1 MLGWLICAPKL
12 NQMKPNYLLQTKTLI
27 SCVAMAVASNSAYA
41 QVTTTDPDTAS
52 VGEVVVTALG
62 IKKDKKKLGFAVSEI
77 KGESL
82 VKARETNV
90 LDNMVGKVAG
100 LTIGQSAELLGNSQ
114 VVLRGSDIRRG
125 QSVLYVVDGIPIN
138 SDAYNLSPDDIE
150 KVTVLMGPAAAA
162 LYGYRG
168 QNGAIV
174 ITTKKGTK
182 GGVSV
187 DFNSSTMIENGFLT
201 IPKVQDEYGPGDHG
215 NYSFVDG
222 LGGGIN
228 DGDHDV
234 WGPKLNGQLLAQ
246 YDSEIDPVTGK
257 PIPKPF
263 VARGKNNLERFLQP
277 GILNTNNFS
286 IASSTD
292 KVDIRFSFS
301 NLNQRGI
308 VPNTGL
314 SSNTFNISNTVRFSD
329 RFRMN
334 ATVNYN
340 RQATDNIN
348 DVVYGPNSLI
358 YNIVIWQGA
367 DWDVMSDDIR
377 GIWQP
382 GKEGVQSVHSEYK
395 RYQNPWFVAYKW
407 LRGHYKNDLYGYT
420 SFDYDITKDL
430 NLMVR
435 SSATTYDVLR
445 TEKMPFSAHPYGREE
460 NRGDYREDRRAMFEM
475 NNEFLFNYTKKR
487 GELDIHASLGG
498 NRRDFNYTS
507 SWTTTDY
514 LNVPEVYNFA
524 NSANPVRSFN
534 FNSSMAVNSLYAL
547 ADIGYKYIFVNLGAR
562 MDQLSTM
569 PADNNSFV
577 YPSAS
582 LSFLPTELFTKL
594 KSKTLNFW
602 KLRASFAQVKGGL
615 TTPLISQAGSTLG
628 YGSNYSTPYDG
639 PAYVNAGI
647 YNTPL
652 SYNGKPSANYTNVL
666 PNASLAPFERV
677 DFEFGTEV
685 RMFKNRLSVDA
696 TYYVYN
702 DGPGIFSRTVS
713 EATGYTNQVVN
724 GIETQRKGWE
734 VSFKGDV
741 IKARKEGAFTW
752 NSMLNLSRYREYLTA
767 VYGDVNEISAN
778 YFVSDNSGNRF
789 LKVGDRID
797 ALYTNGFARD
807 KEGKLINDAGGRPIV
822 LPKGQLQ
829 GYTLPDLVIGF
840 YNQFT
845 YKNFTIGL
853 QFDGRIGGLLV
864 NQIQRQTFRGGR
876 HIETV
881 QDNLTDANGNS
892 MANAREADTRGEKTW
907 LGEGVQVASGSI
919 KYDPITGEITN
930 YDELTFKSNETQT
943 YLQDYVSRYYGQFE
957 PNIMKKD
964 YMKLR
969 ELTITYNIPTSFM
982 GKTFKGASVSLVGR
996 NLIYFA
1002 KGLNDLDLDQFPG
1015 MTGYSALQSPTMRRY
1030 GVNINLTF

>member
-1 MLGWLICAPKL
+1 
-12 NQMKPNYLLQTKTLI
+12 MK
-27 SCVAMAVASNSAYA
+27 SNSLLKAKRLCATVAIALAANSLFA
-41 QVTTTDPDTAS
+41 QEAKMDTDTTR

-62 IKKDKKKLGFAVSEI
+62 IKKEKKKLGFAVSEI
-77 KGESL
+77 QGASL

-90 LDNMVGKVAG
+90 VDNMVGKVAG
-100 LTIGQSAELLGNSQ
+100 LTIGQSAELLGTSQ
-114 VVLRGSDIRRG
+114 IVLRGSDIRRG
-125 QSVLYVVDGIPIN
+125 QAVLFVVDGIPIN

-150 KVTVLMGPAAAA
+150 KVSVLMGPAAAA

-174 ITTKKGTK
+174 ITTKKGSK
-182 GGVSV
+182 GGVTV
-187 DFNSSTMIENGFLT
+187 DINTSTIMENGFLT
-201 IPKVQDEYGPGDHG
+201 IPKVQDKYGPGDHG

-222 LGGGIN
+222 LGGGDN
-228 DGDHDV
+228 DGDYDV
-234 WGPKLNGQLLAQ
+234 WGPALNGQLIAQ
-246 YDSEIDPVTGK
+246 YDSPVDPVTGK
-257 PIPKPF
+257 RIPTPF
-263 VARGKNNLERFLQP
+263 VARGANNLQRFLQP
-277 GILNTNNFS
+277 GLLNTNNFS

-292 KVDIRFSFS
+292 KMDVRFSFS

-314 SSNTFNISNTVRFSD
+314 SSNTFNISNTIRFSD

-382 GKEGVQSVHSEYK
+382 GKEGVQSIHSEYK

-420 SFDYDITKDL
+420 SFDWDITKDL

-435 SSATTYDVLR
+435 TSATTYDVLR

-460 NRGDYREDRRAMFEM
+460 NRGDYREDRRAMFEI
-475 NNEFLFNYTKKR
+475 NNEFLFNYNKKVA
-487 GELDIHASLGG
+487 GLDVHASVGG
-498 NRRDFNYTS
+498 NRRDFNYNS
-507 SWTTTDY
+507 SWATTDY

-524 NSANPVRSFN
+524 NSANPVRVFN
-534 FNSSMAVNSLYAL
+534 FNSKMAVNSLYAL
-547 ADIGYKYIFVNLGAR
+547 ADIGSKYLFVNLGAR

-569 PADNNSFV
+569 PAGNNSFV

-582 LSFLPTELFTKL
+582 LSFLPTELFTGL
-594 KSKTLNFW
+594 KSKNLSFW

-615 TTPLISQAGSTLG
+615 TSPTISQAGNTLG
-628 YGSNYSTPYDG
+628 YGSNYNSPYDG

-652 SYNGKPSANYTNVL
+652 LYNGKPSANFTNVL
-666 PNASLAPFERV
+666 PNASLAPFQRT
-677 DFEFGTEV
+677 DFEFGTEARV
-685 RMFKNRLSVDA
+685 LNNRLGIEA

-702 DGPGIFSRTVS
+702 DGPGIFSRTIS

-741 IKARKEGAFTW
+741 IKARKKGGLSW

-767 VYGDVNEISAN
+767 VYGDVDQIAAN
-778 YFVSDNSGNRF
+778 YFVSDNSSNRF

-797 ALYTNGFARD
+797 ALYTSGFARTP
-807 KEGKLINDAGGRPIV
+807 EGQIINDAGGRPIV
-822 LPKGQLQ
+822 LPKGQFQ
-829 GYTLPDLVIGF
+829 GYTLPDLVLGF

-845 YKNFTIGL
+845 VKNFTIGL
-853 QFDGRIGGLLV
+853 QFDGRIGGLIV

-881 QDNLTDANGNS
+881 QENLKDANGVS
-892 MANAREADTRGEKTW
+892 MASAREADTRGEKTW
-907 LGEGVQVASGSI
+907 LGDGVQVSSGSI
-919 KYDPITGEITN
+919 QYDPVTGEIVN
-930 YDELTFKSNETQT
+930 YGDLAFKTNETKT
-943 YLQDYVSRYYGQFE
+943 YLQDYISRYYGQYE
-957 PNIMKKD
+957 ANIMKKD

-969 ELTITYNIPTSFM
+969 ELTVTYNIPTDKM
-982 GKTFKGASVSLVGR
+982 GKTFKAASISLVGR
-996 NLIYFA
+996 NLLYFA
-1002 KGLNDLDLDQFPG
+1002 KGLDDLDMDQFPG

-1030 GVNINLTF
+1030 GININLTF

>member
-1 MLGWLICAPKL
+1 MKSYTIYKANRLIA
-12 NQMKPNYLLQTKTLI
+12 
-27 SCVAMAVASNSAYA
+27 AVALVLMANPLSAQQA
-41 QVTTTDPDTAS
+41 ESDTDTTN

-62 IKKDKKKLGFAVSEI
+62 IKKEKKKLGFAVSEI
-77 KGESL
+77 QGASL

-90 LDNMVGKVAG
+90 VDNMVGKVAG
-100 LTIGQSAELLGNSQ
+100 LTIGQSAELLGTSQ
-114 VVLRGSDIRRG
+114 IVLRGSDIRRG
-125 QSVLYVVDGIPIN
+125 QSVLFVVDGVPIN

-150 KVTVLMGPAAAA
+150 KVSVLMGPAAAA

-174 ITTKKGTK
+174 ITTKRGSKDGIT
-182 GGVSV
+182 VEV
-187 DFNSSTMIENGFLT
+187 NSSAIMENGFLT
-201 IPKVQDEYGPGDHG
+201 IPKVQDKYGPGDHG

-222 LGGGIN
+222 LGGGTN
-228 DGDHDV
+228 DGDYDV
-234 WGPKLNGQLLAQ
+234 WGPALNGQLIAQ
-246 YDSEIDPVTGK
+246 YDSPVDPLTGK
-257 PIPKPF
+257 RTPTPF
-263 VARGKNNLERFLQP
+263 VARGANNLQRFLQA
-277 GILNTNNFS
+277 GLLNTNNFS
-286 IASSTD
+286 IASSTKMMD
-292 KVDIRFSFS
+292 VRFSFS

-314 SSNTFNISNTVRFSD
+314 NSNTFNISNTIRFSD
-329 RFRMN
+329 KFRMN
-334 ATVNYN
+334 ATINYN
-340 RQATDNIN
+340 RQSTENIN

-358 YNIVIWQGA
+358 YSVIIWQGA
-367 DWDVMSDDIR
+367 DWDVMADDIR

-382 GKEGVQSVHSEYK
+382 GKEGVQSIHSEYK

-420 SFDYDITKDL
+420 SFDWDINKNA

-435 SSATTYDVLR
+435 TSVTTYDVLR

-460 NRGDYREDRRAMFEM
+460 NRGDYREDRRALFEI
-475 NNEFLFNYTKKR
+475 NNDFLFNYEKKVR
-487 GELDIHASLGG
+487 GIDVHASLGG
-498 NRRDFNYTS
+498 NRRDFNYNS
-507 SWTTTDY
+507 SWATTDY

-524 NSANPVRSFN
+524 NSANPVRVFN

-547 ADIGYKYIFVNLGAR
+547 ADFGSKYLFVNLGAR

-569 PADNNSFV
+569 PADNNTFV

-582 LSFLPTELFTKL
+582 VSFLPTELFGKL
-594 KSKTLNFW
+594 KSKTVSFW

-615 TTPLISQAGSTLG
+615 TSPTISQAGNTLG
-628 YGSNYSTPYDG
+628 YGSNYSSPYDG

-652 SYNGKPSANYTNVL
+652 LYNGKPSANFTNVL
-666 PNASLAPFERV
+666 PNASLAPFQRT
-677 DFEFGTEV
+677 DFEFGTEL
-685 RMFKNRLSVDA
+685 RLFNNRLGVEG

-702 DGPGIFSRTVS
+702 DGPGIFSRTIS

-724 GIETQRKGWE
+724 GIETQRRGWE
-734 VSFKGDV
+734 VSFKGDI
-741 IKARKEGAFTW
+741 IKSKKVGDLSW
-752 NSMLNLSRYREYLTA
+752 NSMLNLSRYREFLTA

-778 YFVSDNSGNRF
+778 YFVSDNSSNRF

-797 ALYTNGFARD
+797 ALYTGGFARNQ
-807 KEGKLINDAGGRPIV
+807 EGQLINDAGGRPIV
-822 LPKGQLQ
+822 LPKGQFQ

-840 YNQFT
+840 YNQVK
-845 YKNFTIGL
+845 YKNFTVGV
-853 QFDGRIGGLLV
+853 QFDGRIGGLIV

-881 QDNLTDANGNS
+881 QDNYTDANGNS

-919 KYDPITGEITN
+919 QYDPLTGEITN
-930 YDELTFKSNETQT
+930 YEELTFKNNETQT
-943 YLQDYVSRYYGQFE
+943 YLQDYISRYYGQYE
-957 PNIMKKD
+957 SNIMKKD

-969 ELTITYNIPTSFM
+969 EVTITYNIPSAMM
-982 GKTFKGASVSLVGR
+982 GKTFKAASISIVGR

-1002 KGLNDLDLDQFPG
+1002 NGLHDLDLDQFPG

-1030 GVNINLTF
+1030 GINLNLTF

>member
-1 MLGWLICAPKL
+1 
-12 NQMKPNYLLQTKTLI
+12 MKTNSLLQAKRLCASVAIALAANTLFAQEAKTD
-27 SCVAMAVASNSAYA
+27 SD
-41 QVTTTDPDTAS
+41 TTR

-62 IKKDKKKLGFAVSEI
+62 IKKEKKKLGFAVSEI
-77 KGESL
+77 QGASL

-90 LDNMVGKVAG
+90 VDNMVGKVAG
-100 LTIGQSAELLGNSQ
+100 LTIGQSAELLGTSQ
-114 VVLRGSDIRRG
+114 IVLRGSDIRRG
-125 QSVLYVVDGIPIN
+125 QAVLFVVDGIPIN

-150 KVTVLMGPAAAA
+150 KVSVLMGPAAAA

-174 ITTKKGTK
+174 ITTKKGSK
-182 GGVSV
+182 GGVTV
-187 DFNSSTMIENGFLT
+187 DINSSTIMENGFLT
-201 IPKVQDEYGPGDHG
+201 IPKVQDKYGPGDHG

-222 LGGGIN
+222 LGGGDN
-228 DGDHDV
+228 DGDYDV
-234 WGPKLNGQLLAQ
+234 WGPALNGQLIAQ
-246 YDSEIDPVTGK
+246 YDSPVDPVTGK
-257 PIPKPF
+257 RIPTPF
-263 VARGKNNLERFLQP
+263 IARGANNLQRFLQP
-277 GILNTNNFS
+277 GLLNTNNFS

-292 KVDIRFSFS
+292 KMDVRFSFS

-314 SSNTFNISNTVRFSD
+314 NSNTFNISNTIRFSD
-329 RFRMN
+329 KFRMN

-340 RQATDNIN
+340 RQSTDNIN

-367 DWDVMSDDIR
+367 DWDVMADDIR

-382 GKEGVQSVHSEYK
+382 GKEGVQSIHSEYK

-420 SFDYDITKDL
+420 SFDWDITKEL

-435 SSATTYDVLR
+435 TSATTYDVLR

-460 NRGDYREDRRAMFEM
+460 NRGDYREDRRAMFEI
-475 NNEFLFNYTKKR
+475 NNEFLFNYNKKVA
-487 GELDIHASLGG
+487 GLDVHASLGG
-498 NRRDFNYTS
+498 NRRDFNYNS
-507 SWTTTDY
+507 SWATTDY

-524 NSANPVRSFN
+524 NSANPVRVFN
-534 FNSSMAVNSLYAL
+534 FNSKMAVNSLYAL
-547 ADIGYKYIFVNLGAR
+547 ADIGSKYLFLNLGAR

-569 PADNNSFV
+569 PAGNNSFV

-582 LSFLPTELFTKL
+582 LSFLPTELFTGL
-594 KSKTLNFW
+594 KSKNLSFW

-615 TTPLISQAGSTLG
+615 TSPTISQAGNTLG
-628 YGSNYSTPYDG
+628 YGSNYNSPYDG

-652 SYNGKPSANYTNVL
+652 LYNGKPSANFTNVL
-666 PNASLAPFERV
+666 PNASLAPFQRT
-677 DFEFGTEV
+677 DFEFGTEARV
-685 RMFKNRLSVDA
+685 LNNRLGIEA
-696 TYYVYN
+696 TYYIYN
-702 DGPGIFSRTVS
+702 DGPGIFSRTIS

-741 IKARKEGAFTW
+741 IKARKSGGLSW

-767 VYGDVNEISAN
+767 VYGDVDQIAAN
-778 YFVSDNSGNRF
+778 YFVSDNSSNRF

-797 ALYTNGFARD
+797 ALYTNGFARTPD
-807 KEGKLINDAGGRPIV
+807 GQIINDAGGRPIV
-822 LPKGQLQ
+822 LPKGQFQ
-829 GYTLPDLVIGF
+829 GYTLPDLVLGF

-845 YKNFTIGL
+845 VKNFTIGL
-853 QFDGRIGGLLV
+853 QFDGRIGGLIV

-881 QDNLTDANGNS
+881 QDNLKDANGVS
-892 MANAREADTRGEKTW
+892 MASAREADTRGEKTW
-907 LGEGVQVASGSI
+907 LGEGVQVSSGSI
-919 KYDPITGEITN
+919 QYDPITGEIVN
-930 YDELTFKSNETQT
+930 YGDLAFKSNETKT
-943 YLQDYVSRYYGQFE
+943 YLQDYISRYYGQYE
-957 PNIMKKD
+957 ANIMKKD

-969 ELTITYNIPTSFM
+969 ELTVTYNIPTAKM
-982 GKTFKGASVSLVGR
+982 GKTFKAASISLVGR
-996 NLIYFA
+996 NLLYFA
-1002 KGLNDLDLDQFPG
+1002 KGLDDLDMDQFPG

-1030 GVNINLTF
+1030 GININLTF

>member
-1 MLGWLICAPKL
+1 M
-12 NQMKPNYLLQTKTLI
+12 NQTSVKMKTNSLLQAKRLCAT
-27 SCVAMAVASNSAYA
+27 VAIALAANSLFA
-41 QVTTTDPDTAS
+41 QEAKMDSDTTR

-62 IKKDKKKLGFAVSEI
+62 IKKEKKKLGFAVSEI
-77 KGESL
+77 QGASL

-90 LDNMVGKVAG
+90 VDNMVGKVAG
-100 LTIGQSAELLGNSQ
+100 LTIGQSAELLGTSQ
-114 VVLRGSDIRRG
+114 IVLRGSDIRRG
-125 QSVLYVVDGIPIN
+125 QSVLFVVDGIPIN

-150 KVTVLMGPAAAA
+150 KVSVLMGPAAAA

-174 ITTKKGTK
+174 ITTKKGSK
-182 GGVSV
+182 GGVTV
-187 DFNSSTMIENGFLT
+187 DINTSTIMENGFLT
-201 IPKVQDEYGPGDHG
+201 IPKVQDKYGPGDHG

-222 LGGGIN
+222 LGGGDN
-228 DGDHDV
+228 DGDYDV
-234 WGPKLNGQLLAQ
+234 WGPALNGQLISQ
-246 YDSEIDPVTGK
+246 YDSPIDPVTGK
-257 PIPKPF
+257 RIPTPF
-263 VARGKNNLERFLQP
+263 VARGANNLQRFLQP
-277 GILNTNNFS
+277 GLLNTNNFS

-292 KVDIRFSFS
+292 KMDVRFSFS

-314 SSNTFNISNTVRFSD
+314 NSNTFNISNTIRFSD
-329 RFRMN
+329 KFRMN

-340 RQATDNIN
+340 RQSTDNIN

-382 GKEGVQSVHSEYK
+382 GKEGVQSIHSEYK

-420 SFDYDITKDL
+420 SFDWDITKDL

-435 SSATTYDVLR
+435 TSATTYDVLR

-460 NRGDYREDRRAMFEM
+460 NRGDYREDRRAMFEI
-475 NNEFLFNYTKKR
+475 NNEFLFNYNKKLA
-487 GELDIHASLGG
+487 GLDVHASVGG
-498 NRRDFNYTS
+498 NRRDFNYNS
-507 SWTTTDY
+507 SWATTDY

-524 NSANPVRSFN
+524 NSANPVRVFN
-534 FNSSMAVNSLYAL
+534 FNSKMAVNSLYAL
-547 ADIGYKYIFVNLGAR
+547 ADIGSKYLFVNLGAR

-569 PADNNSFV
+569 PAGNNSFV

-582 LSFLPTELFTKL
+582 LSFLPTELFTGL
-594 KSKTLNFW
+594 KSKNLSFW

-615 TTPLISQAGSTLG
+615 TSPTISQAGNTLG
-628 YGSNYSTPYDG
+628 YGSNYNSPYDG

-652 SYNGKPSANYTNVL
+652 LYNGKPSANFTNVL
-666 PNASLAPFERV
+666 PNASLAPFQRT
-677 DFEFGTEV
+677 DFEFGTEARV
-685 RMFKNRLSVDA
+685 LNNRLGVEA
-696 TYYVYN
+696 TYYIYN
-702 DGPGIFSRTVS
+702 DGPGIFSRTIS

-741 IKARKEGAFTW
+741 IKARKSGGLSW

-767 VYGDVNEISAN
+767 VYGNVDQIAAN
-778 YFVSDNSGNRF
+778 YFVSDNSSNRF

-797 ALYTNGFARD
+797 ALYTNGFARTPD
-807 KEGKLINDAGGRPIV
+807 GQIINDAGGRPIV
-822 LPKGQLQ
+822 LPKGQFQ
-829 GYTLPDLVIGF
+829 GYTLPDLVLGF

-845 YKNFTIGL
+845 VKNFTIGL
-853 QFDGRIGGLLV
+853 QFDGRIGGLIV

-881 QDNLTDANGNS
+881 QENLKDANGVS
-892 MANAREADTRGEKTW
+892 MASAREADTRGEKTW
-907 LGEGVQVASGSI
+907 LGEGVQVSSGSI
-919 KYDPITGEITN
+919 QYDPITGEIVN
-930 YDELTFKSNETQT
+930 YGDLAFKSNETKT
-943 YLQDYVSRYYGQFE
+943 YLQDYISRYYGQYE
-957 PNIMKKD
+957 ANIMKKD

-969 ELTITYNIPTSFM
+969 ELTVTYNIPTAKM
-982 GKTFKGASVSLVGR
+982 GKTFKAASVSLVGR
-996 NLIYFA
+996 NLLYFA
-1002 KGLNDLDLDQFPG
+1002 KGLDDLDMDQFPG

-1030 GVNINLTF
+1030 GININLTF

>member
-1 MLGWLICAPKL
+1 MKSNSLLKAKRLCA
-12 NQMKPNYLLQTKTLI
+12 TVAI
-27 SCVAMAVASNSAYA
+27 AMAANSLFA
-41 QVTTTDPDTAS
+41 QEAKMDTDTTR

-62 IKKDKKKLGFAVSEI
+62 IKKEKKKLGFAVSEI
-77 KGESL
+77 QGASL

-90 LDNMVGKVAG
+90 VDNMVGKVAG
-100 LTIGQSAELLGNSQ
+100 LTIGQSAELLGTSQ
-114 VVLRGSDIRRG
+114 IVLRGSDIRRG
-125 QSVLYVVDGIPIN
+125 QAVLFVVDGIPIN

-150 KVTVLMGPAAAA
+150 KVSVLMGPAAAA

-174 ITTKKGTK
+174 ITTKKGSK
-182 GGVSV
+182 GGVTV
-187 DFNSSTMIENGFLT
+187 DINTSTIMENGFLT
-201 IPKVQDEYGPGDHG
+201 IPKVQDKYGPGDHG

-222 LGGGIN
+222 LGGGDN
-228 DGDHDV
+228 DGDYDV
-234 WGPKLNGQLLAQ
+234 WGPALNGQLIAQ
-246 YDSEIDPVTGK
+246 YDSPVDPVTGK
-257 PIPKPF
+257 RIPTPF
-263 VARGKNNLERFLQP
+263 VARGANNLQRFLQP
-277 GILNTNNFS
+277 GLLNTNNFS

-292 KVDIRFSFS
+292 KMDVRFSFS

-314 SSNTFNISNTVRFSD
+314 SSNTFNISNTIRFSD

-382 GKEGVQSVHSEYK
+382 GKEGVQSIHSEYK

-420 SFDYDITKDL
+420 SFDWDITKDL

-435 SSATTYDVLR
+435 TSATTYDVLR

-460 NRGDYREDRRAMFEM
+460 NRGDYREDRRAMFEI
-475 NNEFLFNYTKKR
+475 NNEFLFNYNKKVA
-487 GELDIHASLGG
+487 GLDVHASVGG
-498 NRRDFNYTS
+498 NRRDFNYNS
-507 SWTTTDY
+507 SWATTDY

-524 NSANPVRSFN
+524 NSANPVRVFN
-534 FNSSMAVNSLYAL
+534 FNSKMAVNSLYAL
-547 ADIGYKYIFVNLGAR
+547 ADIGSKYLFVNLGAR

-569 PADNNSFV
+569 PAGNNSFV

-582 LSFLPTELFTKL
+582 LSFLPTELFTGL
-594 KSKTLNFW
+594 KSKNLSFW

-615 TTPLISQAGSTLG
+615 TSPTISQAGNTLG
-628 YGSNYSTPYDG
+628 YGSNYNSPYDG

-652 SYNGKPSANYTNVL
+652 LYNGKPSANFTNVL
-666 PNASLAPFERV
+666 PNASLAPFQRT
-677 DFEFGTEV
+677 DFEFGTEARV
-685 RMFKNRLSVDA
+685 LNNRLGIEA

-702 DGPGIFSRTVS
+702 DGPGIFSRTIS

-741 IKARKEGAFTW
+741 IKARKKGGLSW

-767 VYGDVNEISAN
+767 VYGDVDQIAAN
-778 YFVSDNSGNRF
+778 YFVSDNSSNRF

-797 ALYTNGFARD
+797 ALYTSGFARTP
-807 KEGKLINDAGGRPIV
+807 EGQIINDAGGRPIV
-822 LPKGQLQ
+822 LPKGQFQ
-829 GYTLPDLVIGF
+829 GYTLPDLVLGF

-845 YKNFTIGL
+845 VKNFTIGL
-853 QFDGRIGGLLV
+853 QFDGRIGGLIV

-881 QDNLTDANGNS
+881 QENLKDANGVS
-892 MANAREADTRGEKTW
+892 MASAREADTRGEKTW
-907 LGEGVQVASGSI
+907 LGDGVQVSSGSI
-919 KYDPITGEITN
+919 QYDPVTGEIVN
-930 YDELTFKSNETQT
+930 YGDLAFKTNETKT
-943 YLQDYVSRYYGQFE
+943 YLQDYISRYYGQYE
-957 PNIMKKD
+957 ANIMKKD

-969 ELTITYNIPTSFM
+969 ELTVTYNIPTDKM
-982 GKTFKGASVSLVGR
+982 GKTFKAASISLVGR
-996 NLIYFA
+996 NLLYFA
-1002 KGLNDLDLDQFPG
+1002 KGLDDLDMDQFPG

-1030 GVNINLTF
+1030 GININLTF

>member
-1 MLGWLICAPKL
+1 
-12 NQMKPNYLLQTKTLI
+12 MKTNSLLQAKQLYTTVAL
-27 SCVAMAVASNSAYA
+27 AMACTSLFA
-41 QVTTTDPDTAS
+41 QEAKTDSDTSS

-62 IKKDKKKLGFAVSEI
+62 IKKEKKKLGFAVSEI
-77 KGESL
+77 QGASL
-82 VKARETNV
+82 VKAREVNV

-100 LTIGQSAELLGNSQ
+100 LTIGQSAELLGTSQ

-150 KVTVLMGPAAAA
+150 KVSVLMGPAAAA

-174 ITTKKGTK
+174 ITTKKGSK
-182 GGVSV
+182 GGVTV
-187 DFNSSTMIENGFLT
+187 DFNSSTIVENGFLT

-222 LGGGIN
+222 LGGGDN
-228 DGDHDV
+228 DGDYDV
-234 WGPKLNGQLLAQ
+234 WGPKLNGQLIAQ
-246 YDSEIDPVTGK
+246 YDSPIDPVTGK
-257 PIPKPF
+257 RVPTPF
-263 VARGKNNLERFLQP
+263 VARGVNNLQRFLQP
-277 GILNTNNFS
+277 GLLNTNNFS

-292 KVDIRFSFS
+292 KMDVRFSFS

-314 SSNTFNISNTVRFSD
+314 NSNTFNISNTIRFSD
-329 RFRMN
+329 KFRMN

-340 RQATDNIN
+340 RQSTDNIN

-358 YNIVIWQGA
+358 YSVIIWQGA

-382 GKEGVQSVHSEYK
+382 GKEGVQSIHSEYK

-420 SFDYDITKDL
+420 SFDWDITKDL

-435 SSATTYDVLR
+435 TSATTYDVLR

-460 NRGDYREDRRAMFEM
+460 NRGDYREDRRAMFEI
-475 NNEFLFNYTKKR
+475 NNEFLFNYNKKVS
-487 GELDIHASLGG
+487 GLDVHASVGG
-498 NRRDFNYTS
+498 NRRDFNYNS
-507 SWTTTDY
+507 SWATTDY

-524 NSANPVRSFN
+524 NSANPVRVFN
-534 FNSSMAVNSLYAL
+534 FNSKMAVNSLYAL
-547 ADIGYKYIFVNLGAR
+547 ADIGSKYLFVNLGAR

-569 PADNNSFV
+569 PAGNNSFV

-582 LSFLPTELFTKL
+582 LSFLPTELFTGL
-594 KSKTLNFW
+594 KSKNLSFW

-615 TTPLISQAGSTLG
+615 TSPTVSQAGSTLS
-628 YGSNYSTPYDG
+628 YGTNYNSPYDG

-652 SYNGKPSANYTNVL
+652 LYNGKPSANFTNVL
-666 PNASLAPFERV
+666 PNASLAPFQRT
-677 DFEFGTEV
+677 DFEFGTEARV
-685 RMFKNRLSVDA
+685 LNNRLGIEA

-702 DGPGIFSRTVS
+702 DGPGIFSRTIS

-741 IKARKEGAFTW
+741 IKARKSGGLSW

-767 VYGDVNEISAN
+767 VYGNVDQIAAN
-778 YFVSDNSGNRF
+778 YFVSDNSSNRF

-797 ALYTNGFARD
+797 ALYTNGFARTPD
-807 KEGKLINDAGGRPIV
+807 GQIINDAGGRPIV
-822 LPKGQLQ
+822 LPKGQFQ
-829 GYTLPDLVIGF
+829 GYTLPDLVLGF

-845 YKNFTIGL
+845 VKNFTIGL
-853 QFDGRIGGLLV
+853 QFDGRIGGLIV

-881 QDNLTDANGNS
+881 QDNLKDANGIS
-892 MANAREADTRGEKTW
+892 MASAREADTRGEKTW
-907 LGEGVQVASGSI
+907 LGEGVQVSSGSI
-919 KYDPITGEITN
+919 QYDPITGEIVN
-930 YDELTFKSNETQT
+930 YGDLAFKSNETKT
-943 YLQDYVSRYYGQFE
+943 YLQDYISRYYGQFE
-957 PNIMKKD
+957 ANIVKKD

-969 ELTITYNIPTSFM
+969 ELTVTYNIPSAKM
-982 GKTFKGASVSLVGR
+982 GKTFKAASISLVGR
-996 NLIYFA
+996 NLLYFA
-1002 KGLNDLDLDQFPG
+1002 KGLDDLDMDQFPG

-1030 GVNINLTF
+1030 GININLTF

>member
-1 MLGWLICAPKL
+1 
-12 NQMKPNYLLQTKTLI
+12 MKTNSLLQAKRLCAT
-27 SCVAMAVASNSAYA
+27 VAIALAANSLFA
-41 QVTTTDPDTAS
+41 QEAKMDSDTTR

-62 IKKDKKKLGFAVSEI
+62 IKKEKKKLGFAVSEI
-77 KGESL
+77 QGASL

-90 LDNMVGKVAG
+90 VDNMVGKVAG
-100 LTIGQSAELLGNSQ
+100 LTIGQSAELLGTSQ
-114 VVLRGSDIRRG
+114 IVLRGSDIRRG
-125 QSVLYVVDGIPIN
+125 QSVLFVVDGIPIN

-150 KVTVLMGPAAAA
+150 KVSVLMGPAAAA

-174 ITTKKGTK
+174 ITTKKGSK
-182 GGVSV
+182 GGVTV
-187 DFNSSTMIENGFLT
+187 DINTSTIMENGFLT
-201 IPKVQDEYGPGDHG
+201 IPKVQDKYGPGDHG

-222 LGGGIN
+222 LGGGDN
-228 DGDHDV
+228 DGDYDV
-234 WGPKLNGQLLAQ
+234 WGPALNGQLISQ
-246 YDSEIDPVTGK
+246 YDSPIDPVTGK
-257 PIPKPF
+257 RIPTPF
-263 VARGKNNLERFLQP
+263 VARGANNLQRFLQP
-277 GILNTNNFS
+277 GLLNTNNFS

-292 KVDIRFSFS
+292 KMDVRFSFS

-314 SSNTFNISNTVRFSD
+314 NSNTFNISNTIRFSD
-329 RFRMN
+329 KFRMN

-340 RQATDNIN
+340 RQSTDNIN

-382 GKEGVQSVHSEYK
+382 GKEGVQSIHSEYK

-420 SFDYDITKDL
+420 SFDWDITKDL

-435 SSATTYDVLR
+435 TSATTYDVLR

-460 NRGDYREDRRAMFEM
+460 NRGDYREDRRAMFEI
-475 NNEFLFNYTKKR
+475 NNEFLFNYNKKLA
-487 GELDIHASLGG
+487 GLDVHASVGG
-498 NRRDFNYTS
+498 NRRDFNYNS
-507 SWTTTDY
+507 SWATTDY

-524 NSANPVRSFN
+524 NSANPVRVFN
-534 FNSSMAVNSLYAL
+534 FNSKMAVNSLYAL
-547 ADIGYKYIFVNLGAR
+547 ADIGSKYLFVNLGAR

-569 PADNNSFV
+569 PAGNNSFV

-582 LSFLPTELFTKL
+582 LSFLPTELFTGL
-594 KSKTLNFW
+594 KSKNLSFW

-615 TTPLISQAGSTLG
+615 TSPTISQAGNTLG
-628 YGSNYSTPYDG
+628 YGSNYNSPYDG

-652 SYNGKPSANYTNVL
+652 LYNGKPSANFTNVL
-666 PNASLAPFERV
+666 PNASLAPFQRT
-677 DFEFGTEV
+677 DFEFGTEARV
-685 RMFKNRLSVDA
+685 LNNRLGVEA
-696 TYYVYN
+696 TYYIYN
-702 DGPGIFSRTVS
+702 DGPGIFSRTIS

-741 IKARKEGAFTW
+741 IKARKSGGLSW

-767 VYGDVNEISAN
+767 VYGNVDQIAAN
-778 YFVSDNSGNRF
+778 YFVSDNSSNRF

-797 ALYTNGFARD
+797 ALYTNGFARTPD
-807 KEGKLINDAGGRPIV
+807 GQIINDAGGRPIV
-822 LPKGQLQ
+822 LPKGQFQ
-829 GYTLPDLVIGF
+829 GYTLPDLVLGF

-845 YKNFTIGL
+845 VKNFTIGL
-853 QFDGRIGGLLV
+853 QFDGRIGGLIV

-881 QDNLTDANGNS
+881 QENLKDANGVS
-892 MANAREADTRGEKTW
+892 MASAREADTRGEKTW
-907 LGEGVQVASGSI
+907 LGEGVQVSSGSI
-919 KYDPITGEITN
+919 QYDPITGEIVN
-930 YDELTFKSNETQT
+930 YGDLAFKSNETKT
-943 YLQDYVSRYYGQFE
+943 YLQDYISRYYGQYE
-957 PNIMKKD
+957 ANIMKKD

-969 ELTITYNIPTSFM
+969 ELTVTYNIPTAKM
-982 GKTFKGASVSLVGR
+982 GKTFKAASVSLVGR
-996 NLIYFA
+996 NLLYFA
-1002 KGLNDLDLDQFPG
+1002 KGLDDLDMDQFPG

-1030 GVNINLTF
+1030 GININLTF

>member
-1 MLGWLICAPKL
+1 
-12 NQMKPNYLLQTKTLI
+12 MK
-27 SCVAMAVASNSAYA
+27 SNSLLKAKRLCATVAIALAANSLFA
-41 QVTTTDPDTAS
+41 QEAKMDTDTTR

-62 IKKDKKKLGFAVSEI
+62 IKKEKKKLGFAVSEI
-77 KGESL
+77 QGASL

-90 LDNMVGKVAG
+90 VDNMVGKVAG
-100 LTIGQSAELLGNSQ
+100 LTIGQSAELLGTSQ
-114 VVLRGSDIRRG
+114 IVLRGSDIRRG
-125 QSVLYVVDGIPIN
+125 QAVLFVVDGIPIN

-150 KVTVLMGPAAAA
+150 KVSVLMGPAAAA

-174 ITTKKGTK
+174 ITTKKGSK
-182 GGVSV
+182 GGVTV
-187 DFNSSTMIENGFLT
+187 DINTSTIMENGFLT
-201 IPKVQDEYGPGDHG
+201 IPKVQDKYGPGDHG

-222 LGGGIN
+222 LGGGDN
-228 DGDHDV
+228 DGDYDV
-234 WGPKLNGQLLAQ
+234 WGPALNGQLIAQ
-246 YDSEIDPVTGK
+246 YDSPVDPVTGK
-257 PIPKPF
+257 RIPTPF
-263 VARGKNNLERFLQP
+263 VARGANNLQRFLQP
-277 GILNTNNFS
+277 GLLNTNNFS

-292 KVDIRFSFS
+292 KMDVRFSFS

-314 SSNTFNISNTVRFSD
+314 SSNTFNISNTIRFSD

-382 GKEGVQSVHSEYK
+382 GKEGVQSIHSEYK

-420 SFDYDITKDL
+420 SFDWDITKDL

-435 SSATTYDVLR
+435 TSATTYDVLR

-460 NRGDYREDRRAMFEM
+460 NRGDYREDRRAMFEI
-475 NNEFLFNYTKKR
+475 NNEFLFNYNKKVA
-487 GELDIHASLGG
+487 GLDVHASVGG
-498 NRRDFNYTS
+498 NRRDFNYNS
-507 SWTTTDY
+507 SWATTDY

-524 NSANPVRSFN
+524 NSANPVRVFN
-534 FNSSMAVNSLYAL
+534 FNSKMAVNSLYAL
-547 ADIGYKYIFVNLGAR
+547 ADIGSKYLFVNLGAR

-569 PADNNSFV
+569 PAGNNSFV

-582 LSFLPTELFTKL
+582 LSFLPTELFTGL
-594 KSKTLNFW
+594 KSKNLSFW

-615 TTPLISQAGSTLG
+615 TSPTISQAGNTLG
-628 YGSNYSTPYDG
+628 YGSNYNSPYDG

-652 SYNGKPSANYTNVL
+652 LYNGKPSANFTNVL
-666 PNASLAPFERV
+666 PNASLAPFQRT
-677 DFEFGTEV
+677 DFEFGTEARV
-685 RMFKNRLSVDA
+685 LNNRLGIEA

-702 DGPGIFSRTVS
+702 DGPGIFSRTIS

-741 IKARKEGAFTW
+741 IKARKKGGLSW

-767 VYGDVNEISAN
+767 VYGDVDQIAAN
-778 YFVSDNSGNRF
+778 YFVSDNSSNRF

-797 ALYTNGFARD
+797 ALYTSGFARTP
-807 KEGKLINDAGGRPIV
+807 EGQIINDAGGRPIV
-822 LPKGQLQ
+822 LPKGQFQ
-829 GYTLPDLVIGF
+829 GYTLPDLVLGF

-845 YKNFTIGL
+845 VKNFTIGL
-853 QFDGRIGGLLV
+853 QFDGRIGGLIV

-881 QDNLTDANGNS
+881 QENLKDANGVS
-892 MANAREADTRGEKTW
+892 MASAREADTRGEKTW
-907 LGEGVQVASGSI
+907 LGDGVQVSSGSI
-919 KYDPITGEITN
+919 QYDPVTGEIVN
-930 YDELTFKSNETQT
+930 YGDLAFKTNETKT
-943 YLQDYVSRYYGQFE
+943 YLQDYISRYYGQYE
-957 PNIMKKD
+957 ANIMKKD

-969 ELTITYNIPTSFM
+969 ELTVTYNIP
-982 GKTFKGASVSLVGR
+982 
-996 NLIYFA
+996 
-1002 KGLNDLDLDQFPG
+1002 
-1015 MTGYSALQSPTMRRY
+1015 
-1030 GVNINLTF
+1030 

>member
-1 MLGWLICAPKL
+1 
-12 NQMKPNYLLQTKTLI
+12 MKSNSLLQAKRLCAT
-27 SCVAMAVASNSAYA
+27 VAIALAANSLFA
-41 QVTTTDPDTAS
+41 QEAKMDTDTTR

-62 IKKDKKKLGFAVSEI
+62 IKKEKKKLGFAVSEI
-77 KGESL
+77 QGASL

-90 LDNMVGKVAG
+90 VDNMVGKVAG
-100 LTIGQSAELLGNSQ
+100 LTIGQSAELLGTSQ
-114 VVLRGSDIRRG
+114 IVLRGSDIRRG
-125 QSVLYVVDGIPIN
+125 QAVLFVVDGIPIN

-150 KVTVLMGPAAAA
+150 KVSVLMGPAAAA

-174 ITTKKGTK
+174 ITTKKGSK
-182 GGVSV
+182 GGVTV
-187 DFNSSTMIENGFLT
+187 DINTSTIMENGFLT
-201 IPKVQDEYGPGDHG
+201 IPKVQDKYGPGDHG

-222 LGGGIN
+222 LGGGDN
-228 DGDHDV
+228 DGDYDV
-234 WGPKLNGQLLAQ
+234 WGPALNGQLIAQ
-246 YDSEIDPVTGK
+246 YDSPVDPVTGK
-257 PIPKPF
+257 RIPTPF
-263 VARGKNNLERFLQP
+263 VARGANNLQRFLQP
-277 GILNTNNFS
+277 GLLNTNNFS

-292 KVDIRFSFS
+292 KMDVRFSFS

-314 SSNTFNISNTVRFSD
+314 SSNTFNISNTIRFSD

-340 RQATDNIN
+340 HQATDNIN

-382 GKEGVQSVHSEYK
+382 GKEGVQSIHSEYK

-420 SFDYDITKDL
+420 SFDWDITKDL

-435 SSATTYDVLR
+435 TSATTYDVLR

-460 NRGDYREDRRAMFEM
+460 NRGDYREDRRAMFEI
-475 NNEFLFNYTKKR
+475 NNEFLFNYNKKVA
-487 GELDIHASLGG
+487 GLDVHASVGG
-498 NRRDFNYTS
+498 NRRDFNYNS
-507 SWTTTDY
+507 SWATTDY

-524 NSANPVRSFN
+524 NSANPVRVFN
-534 FNSSMAVNSLYAL
+534 FNSKMAVNSLYAL
-547 ADIGYKYIFVNLGAR
+547 ADIGSKYLFVNLGAR

-569 PADNNSFV
+569 PAGNNSFV

-582 LSFLPTELFTKL
+582 LSFLPTELFTGL
-594 KSKTLNFW
+594 KSKNLSFW

-615 TTPLISQAGSTLG
+615 TSPTISQAGNTLG
-628 YGSNYSTPYDG
+628 YGSNYNSPYDG

-652 SYNGKPSANYTNVL
+652 LYNGKPSANFTNVL
-666 PNASLAPFERV
+666 PNASLAPFQRT
-677 DFEFGTEV
+677 DFEFGTEARV
-685 RMFKNRLSVDA
+685 LNNRLGIEA

-702 DGPGIFSRTVS
+702 DGRGIFSRTIS

-741 IKARKEGAFTW
+741 IKARKKGGLSW

-767 VYGDVNEISAN
+767 VYGDVDQIAAN
-778 YFVSDNSGNRF
+778 YFVSDNSSNRF

-797 ALYTNGFARD
+797 ALYTNGFARTP
-807 KEGKLINDAGGRPIV
+807 EGQIINDAGGRPIV
-822 LPKGQLQ
+822 LPKGQFQ
-829 GYTLPDLVIGF
+829 GYTLPDLVLGF

-845 YKNFTIGL
+845 VKNFTIGL
-853 QFDGRIGGLLV
+853 QFDGRIGGLIV

-881 QDNLTDANGNS
+881 QENLKDANGVS
-892 MANAREADTRGEKTW
+892 MASAREADTRGEKTW
-907 LGEGVQVASGSI
+907 LGDGVQVSSGSI
-919 KYDPITGEITN
+919 QYDPITGEIVN
-930 YDELTFKSNETQT
+930 YGDLAFKTNETKT
-943 YLQDYVSRYYGQFE
+943 YLQDYISRYYGQYE
-957 PNIMKKD
+957 ANIMKKD

-969 ELTITYNIPTSFM
+969 ELTVTYNIPTDKM
-982 GKTFKGASVSLVGR
+982 GKTFKAASISLVGR
-996 NLIYFA
+996 NLLYFA
-1002 KGLNDLDLDQFPG
+1002 KGLDDLDMDQFPG

-1030 GVNINLTF
+1030 GININLTF

>member
-1 MLGWLICAPKL
+1 
-12 NQMKPNYLLQTKTLI
+12 MKSNSLLQAKRLCAT
-27 SCVAMAVASNSAYA
+27 VAIALAANSLFA
-41 QVTTTDPDTAS
+41 QEAKMDTDTTR

-62 IKKDKKKLGFAVSEI
+62 IKKEKKKLGFAVSEI
-77 KGESL
+77 QGASL

-90 LDNMVGKVAG
+90 VDNMVGKVAG
-100 LTIGQSAELLGNSQ
+100 LTIGQSAELLGTSQ
-114 VVLRGSDIRRG
+114 IVLRGSDIRRG
-125 QSVLYVVDGIPIN
+125 QAVLFVVDGIPIN

-150 KVTVLMGPAAAA
+150 KVSVLMGPAAAA

-174 ITTKKGTK
+174 ITTKKGSK
-182 GGVSV
+182 GGVTV
-187 DFNSSTMIENGFLT
+187 DINTSTIMENGFLT
-201 IPKVQDEYGPGDHG
+201 IPKVQDKYGPGDHG

-222 LGGGIN
+222 LGGGDN
-228 DGDHDV
+228 DGDYDV
-234 WGPKLNGQLLAQ
+234 WGPALNGQLIAQ
-246 YDSEIDPVTGK
+246 YDSPVDPVTGK
-257 PIPKPF
+257 RIPTPF
-263 VARGKNNLERFLQP
+263 VARGANNLQRFLQP
-277 GILNTNNFS
+277 GLLNTNNFS

-292 KVDIRFSFS
+292 KMDVRFSFS

-314 SSNTFNISNTVRFSD
+314 SSNTFNISNTIRFSD

-382 GKEGVQSVHSEYK
+382 GKEGVQSIHSEYK

-420 SFDYDITKDL
+420 SFDWDITKDL

-435 SSATTYDVLR
+435 TSATTYDVLR

-460 NRGDYREDRRAMFEM
+460 NRGDYREDRRAMFEI
-475 NNEFLFNYTKKR
+475 NNEFLFNYNKKVA
-487 GELDIHASLGG
+487 GLDVHASVGG
-498 NRRDFNYTS
+498 NRRDFNYNS
-507 SWTTTDY
+507 SWATTDY

-524 NSANPVRSFN
+524 NSANPVRVFN
-534 FNSSMAVNSLYAL
+534 FNSKMAVNSLYAL
-547 ADIGYKYIFVNLGAR
+547 ADIGSKYLFVNLGAR

-569 PADNNSFV
+569 PAGNNSFV

-582 LSFLPTELFTKL
+582 LSFLPTELFTGL
-594 KSKTLNFW
+594 KSKNLSFW

-615 TTPLISQAGSTLG
+615 TSPTISQAGNTLG
-628 YGSNYSTPYDG
+628 YGSNYNSPYDG

-652 SYNGKPSANYTNVL
+652 LYNGKPSANFTNVL
-666 PNASLAPFERV
+666 PNASLAPFQRT
-677 DFEFGTEV
+677 DFEFGTEARV
-685 RMFKNRLSVDA
+685 LNNRLGIEA

-702 DGPGIFSRTVS
+702 DGPGIFSRTIS

-741 IKARKEGAFTW
+741 IKARKKGGLSW

-767 VYGDVNEISAN
+767 VYGDVDQIAAN
-778 YFVSDNSGNRF
+778 YFVSDNSSNRF

-797 ALYTNGFARD
+797 ALYTSGFARTP
-807 KEGKLINDAGGRPIV
+807 EGQIINDAGGRPIV
-822 LPKGQLQ
+822 LPKGQFQ
-829 GYTLPDLVIGF
+829 GYTLPDLVLGF

-845 YKNFTIGL
+845 VKNFTIGL
-853 QFDGRIGGLLV
+853 QFDGRIGGLIV

-881 QDNLTDANGNS
+881 QENLKDANGVS
-892 MANAREADTRGEKTW
+892 MASAREADTRGEKTW
-907 LGEGVQVASGSI
+907 LGDGVQVSSGSI
-919 KYDPITGEITN
+919 QYDPVTGEIVN
-930 YDELTFKSNETQT
+930 YGDLAFKTNETKT
-943 YLQDYVSRYYGQFE
+943 YLQDYISRYYGQYE
-957 PNIMKKD
+957 ANIMKKD

-969 ELTITYNIPTSFM
+969 ELTVTYNIPTDKM
-982 GKTFKGASVSLVGR
+982 GKTFKAASISLVGR
-996 NLIYFA
+996 NLLYFA
-1002 KGLNDLDLDQFPG
+1002 KGLDDLDMDQFPG

-1030 GVNINLTF
+1030 GININLTF

>member
-1 MLGWLICAPKL
+1 
-12 NQMKPNYLLQTKTLI
+12 MKSNSLLQAKRLCATVAIAMVANSLFAQEAKT
-27 SCVAMAVASNSAYA
+27 AS
-41 QVTTTDPDTAS
+41 DTSS

-62 IKKDKKKLGFAVSEI
+62 IKKEKKKLGFAVSEI
-77 KGESL
+77 QGASL

-90 LDNMVGKVAG
+90 VDNMVGKVAG
-100 LTIGQSAELLGNSQ
+100 LTIGQSAELLGTSQ
-114 VVLRGSDIRRG
+114 IVLRGSDIRRG
-125 QSVLYVVDGIPIN
+125 QSVLFVVDGIPIN

-150 KVTVLMGPAAAA
+150 KVSVLMGPAAAA

-174 ITTKKGTK
+174 ITTKKGNK
-182 GGVSV
+182 GGGVMV
-187 DFNSSTMIENGFLT
+187 DVNSSTIMENGFLT
-201 IPKVQDEYGPGDHG
+201 IPKVQDKYGPGDHG

-222 LGGGIN
+222 LGGGDN
-228 DGDHDV
+228 DGDYDV
-234 WGPKLNGQLLAQ
+234 WGPALNGQLIAQ
-246 YDSEIDPVTGK
+246 YDSPIDPVTGK
-257 PIPKPF
+257 RIPTPF
-263 VARGKNNLERFLQP
+263 VARGANNLQRFLQP
-277 GILNTNNFS
+277 GVLNTNNFS
-286 IASSTD
+286 IASSSD
-292 KVDIRFSFS
+292 KMDVRFSFS

-314 SSNTFNISNTVRFSD
+314 NSNTFNISNTVRFSD

-340 RQATDNIN
+340 RQSTDNIN

-358 YNIVIWQGA
+358 YSVIIWQGA

-382 GKEGVQSVHSEYK
+382 GKEGVQSIHSEYK

-407 LRGHYKNDLYGYT
+407 LRGHYKNDVYGYT
-420 SFDYDITKDL
+420 SFDYDINKDL

-435 SSATTYDVLR
+435 TSATTYDLLR

-460 NRGDYREDRRAMFEM
+460 NRGDYREDRRAMFEI
-475 NNEFLFNYTKKR
+475 NNEFLLNYNKKM
-487 GELDIHASLGG
+487 GGMDVHASIGG
-498 NRRDFNYTS
+498 NRRDFNYNS
-507 SWTTTDY
+507 SWATTDY

-524 NSANPVRSFN
+524 NSANPVRVFN
-534 FNSSMAVNSLYAL
+534 FNSKMAVNSVYAL
-547 ADIGYKYIFVNLGAR
+547 ADIGSKYLFLNLGAR

-569 PADNNSFV
+569 PAGNNSFV

-582 LSFLPTELFTKL
+582 LSFLPTEMIPSL
-594 KSKTLNFW
+594 KSKNLSFW

-615 TTPLISQAGSTLG
+615 TSPTISQAGNTLG
-628 YGSNYSTPYDG
+628 YGSNYSSPYDG

-652 SYNGKPSANYTNVL
+652 LYNGKPSANFTNVL
-666 PNASLAPFERV
+666 PNASLAPFQRT
-677 DFEFGTEV
+677 DFEFGTEARV
-685 RMFKNRLSVDA
+685 LNNRLGVEA
-696 TYYVYN
+696 TYYIYN
-702 DGPGIFSRTVS
+702 DGPGIFSRTIS

-734 VSFKGDV
+734 VSFKGDIV
-741 IKARKEGAFTW
+741 KARKEGGLTW

-767 VYGDVNEISAN
+767 VYGDVDQIAAN
-778 YFVSDNSGNRF
+778 YFVSDNSSNRF

-797 ALYTNGFARD
+797 ALYTNGFARTPD
-807 KEGKLINDAGGRPIV
+807 GQIINDAGGRPIV
-822 LPKGQLQ
+822 LPKGQFQ
-829 GYTLPDLVIGF
+829 GYTLPDLVLGF

-845 YKNFTIGL
+845 IKNFTIGL
-853 QFDGRIGGLLV
+853 QFDGRIGGLIV

-881 QDNLTDANGNS
+881 QDNLKDANGVS
-892 MANAREADTRGEKTW
+892 MASAREADTRDEKTW
-907 LGEGVQVASGSI
+907 LGEGVQVSSGSI
-919 KYDPITGEITN
+919 QYDPIRGEIVN
-930 YDELTFKSNETQT
+930 YGDLAFKTNETKT
-943 YLQDYVSRYYGQFE
+943 YLQDYISRYYGQYE
-957 PNIMKKD
+957 ANIMKKD

-969 ELTITYNIPTSFM
+969 ELTVTYNIPTAKM
-982 GKTFKGASVSLVGR
+982 GKTFKAASVSLVGR
-996 NLIYFA
+996 NLLYFA
-1002 KGLNDLDLDQFPG
+1002 KGLHDIDLDQFPG

-1030 GVNINLTF
+1030 GININLTF

>member
-1 MLGWLICAPKL
+1 
-12 NQMKPNYLLQTKTLI
+12 MKSNSLLQAKRLCAT
-27 SCVAMAVASNSAYA
+27 VAIALAANSLFA
-41 QVTTTDPDTAS
+41 QEAKMDTDTTR

-62 IKKDKKKLGFAVSEI
+62 IKKEKKKLGFAVSEI
-77 KGESL
+77 QGASL

-90 LDNMVGKVAG
+90 VDNMVGKVAG
-100 LTIGQSAELLGNSQ
+100 LTIGQSAELLGTSQ
-114 VVLRGSDIRRG
+114 IVLRGSDIRRG
-125 QSVLYVVDGIPIN
+125 QAVLFVVDGIPIN

-150 KVTVLMGPAAAA
+150 KVSVLMGPAAAA

-174 ITTKKGTK
+174 ITTKKGSK
-182 GGVSV
+182 GGVTV
-187 DFNSSTMIENGFLT
+187 DINTSTIMENGFLT
-201 IPKVQDEYGPGDHG
+201 IPKVQDKYGPGDHG

-222 LGGGIN
+222 LGGGDN
-228 DGDHDV
+228 DGDYDV
-234 WGPKLNGQLLAQ
+234 WGPALNGQLIAQ
-246 YDSEIDPVTGK
+246 YDSPVDPVTGK
-257 PIPKPF
+257 RIPTPF
-263 VARGKNNLERFLQP
+263 VARGANNLQRFLQP
-277 GILNTNNFS
+277 GLLNTNNFS

-292 KVDIRFSFS
+292 KMDVRFSFS

-314 SSNTFNISNTVRFSD
+314 SSNTFNISNTIRFSD

-340 RQATDNIN
+340 HQATDNIN

-382 GKEGVQSVHSEYK
+382 GKEGVQSIHSEYK

-420 SFDYDITKDL
+420 SFDWDITKDL

-435 SSATTYDVLR
+435 TSATTYDVLR

-460 NRGDYREDRRAMFEM
+460 NRGDYREDRRAMFEI
-475 NNEFLFNYTKKR
+475 NNEFLFNYNKKVA
-487 GELDIHASLGG
+487 GLDVHASVGG
-498 NRRDFNYTS
+498 NRRDFNYNS
-507 SWTTTDY
+507 SWATTDY

-524 NSANPVRSFN
+524 NSANPVRVFN
-534 FNSSMAVNSLYAL
+534 FNSKMAVNSLYAL
-547 ADIGYKYIFVNLGAR
+547 ADIGSKYLFVNLGAR

-569 PADNNSFV
+569 PAGNNSFV

-582 LSFLPTELFTKL
+582 LSFLPTELFTGL
-594 KSKTLNFW
+594 KSKNLSFW

-615 TTPLISQAGSTLG
+615 TSPTISQAGNTLG
-628 YGSNYSTPYDG
+628 YGSNYNSPYDG

-652 SYNGKPSANYTNVL
+652 LYNGKPSANFTNVL
-666 PNASLAPFERV
+666 PNASLAPFQRT
-677 DFEFGTEV
+677 DFEFGTEARV
-685 RMFKNRLSVDA
+685 LNNRLGIEA

-702 DGPGIFSRTVS
+702 DGPGIFSRTIS

-741 IKARKEGAFTW
+741 IKARKKGGLSW

-767 VYGDVNEISAN
+767 VYGDVDQIAAN
-778 YFVSDNSGNRF
+778 YFVSDNSSNRF

-797 ALYTNGFARD
+797 ALYTNGFARTP
-807 KEGKLINDAGGRPIV
+807 EGQIINDAGGRPIV
-822 LPKGQLQ
+822 LPKGQFQ
-829 GYTLPDLVIGF
+829 GYTLPDLVLGF

-845 YKNFTIGL
+845 VKNFTIGL
-853 QFDGRIGGLLV
+853 QFDGRIGGLIV

-881 QDNLTDANGNS
+881 QENLKDANGVS
-892 MANAREADTRGEKTW
+892 MASAREADTRGEKTW
-907 LGEGVQVASGSI
+907 LGDGVQVSSGSI
-919 KYDPITGEITN
+919 QYDPITGEIVN
-930 YDELTFKSNETQT
+930 YGDLAFKTNETKT
-943 YLQDYVSRYYGQFE
+943 YLQDYISRYYGQYE
-957 PNIMKKD
+957 ANIMKKD

-969 ELTITYNIPTSFM
+969 ELTVTYNIPTDKM
-982 GKTFKGASVSLVGR
+982 GKTFKAASISLVGR
-996 NLIYFA
+996 NLLYFA
-1002 KGLNDLDLDQFPG
+1002 KGLDDLDMDQFPG

-1030 GVNINLTF
+1030 GININLTF

>member
-1 MLGWLICAPKL
+1 
-12 NQMKPNYLLQTKTLI
+12 MKSNSLLQAKRLCATVAI
-27 SCVAMAVASNSAYA
+27 AMAANSLFA
-41 QVTTTDPDTAS
+41 QEAKMDTDTTR

-62 IKKDKKKLGFAVSEI
+62 IKKEKKKLGFAVSEI
-77 KGESL
+77 QGASL

-90 LDNMVGKVAG
+90 VDNMVGKVAG
-100 LTIGQSAELLGNSQ
+100 LTIGQSAELLGTSQ
-114 VVLRGSDIRRG
+114 IVLRGSDIRRG
-125 QSVLYVVDGIPIN
+125 QAVLFVVDGIPIN

-150 KVTVLMGPAAAA
+150 KVSVLMGPAAAA

-174 ITTKKGTK
+174 ITTKKGSK
-182 GGVSV
+182 GGVTV
-187 DFNSSTMIENGFLT
+187 DINTSTIMENGFLT
-201 IPKVQDEYGPGDHG
+201 IPKVQDKYGPGDHG

-222 LGGGIN
+222 LGGGDN
-228 DGDHDV
+228 DGDYDV
-234 WGPKLNGQLLAQ
+234 WGPALNGQLIAQ
-246 YDSEIDPVTGK
+246 YDSPVDPVTGK
-257 PIPKPF
+257 RIPTPF
-263 VARGKNNLERFLQP
+263 VARGANNLQRFLQP
-277 GILNTNNFS
+277 GLLNTNNFS

-292 KVDIRFSFS
+292 KMDVRFSFS

-314 SSNTFNISNTVRFSD
+314 SSNTFNISNTIRFSD

-340 RQATDNIN
+340 HQATDNIN

-382 GKEGVQSVHSEYK
+382 GKEGVQSIHSEYK

-420 SFDYDITKDL
+420 SFDWDITKDL

-435 SSATTYDVLR
+435 TSATTYDVLR

-460 NRGDYREDRRAMFEM
+460 NRGDYREDRRAMFEI
-475 NNEFLFNYTKKR
+475 NNEFLFNYNKKVA
-487 GELDIHASLGG
+487 GLDVHASVGG
-498 NRRDFNYTS
+498 NRRDFNYNS
-507 SWTTTDY
+507 SWATTDY

-524 NSANPVRSFN
+524 NSANPVRVFN
-534 FNSSMAVNSLYAL
+534 FNSKMAVNSLYAL
-547 ADIGYKYIFVNLGAR
+547 ADIGSKYLFVNLGAR

-569 PADNNSFV
+569 PAGNNSFV

-582 LSFLPTELFTKL
+582 LSFLPTELFTGL
-594 KSKTLNFW
+594 KSKNLSFW

-615 TTPLISQAGSTLG
+615 TSPTISQAGNTLG
-628 YGSNYSTPYDG
+628 YGSNYNSPYDG

-652 SYNGKPSANYTNVL
+652 LYNGKPSANFTNVL
-666 PNASLAPFERV
+666 PNASLAPFQRT
-677 DFEFGTEV
+677 DFEFGTEARV
-685 RMFKNRLSVDA
+685 LNNRLGIEA

-702 DGPGIFSRTVS
+702 DGPGIFSRTIS

-741 IKARKEGAFTW
+741 IKARKKGGLSW

-767 VYGDVNEISAN
+767 VYGDVDQIAAN
-778 YFVSDNSGNRF
+778 YFVSDNSSNRF

-797 ALYTNGFARD
+797 ALYTNGFARTP
-807 KEGKLINDAGGRPIV
+807 EGQIINDAGGRPIV
-822 LPKGQLQ
+822 LPKGQFQ
-829 GYTLPDLVIGF
+829 GYTLPDLVLGF

-845 YKNFTIGL
+845 VKNFTIGL
-853 QFDGRIGGLLV
+853 QFDGRIGGLIV

-881 QDNLTDANGNS
+881 QENLKDANGVS
-892 MANAREADTRGEKTW
+892 MASAREADTRGEKTW
-907 LGEGVQVASGSI
+907 LGDGVQVSSGSI
-919 KYDPITGEITN
+919 QYDPITGEIVN
-930 YDELTFKSNETQT
+930 YGDLAFKTNETKT
-943 YLQDYVSRYYGQFE
+943 YLQDYISRYYGQYE
-957 PNIMKKD
+957 ANIMKKD

-969 ELTITYNIPTSFM
+969 ELTVTYNIPTDKM
-982 GKTFKGASVSLVGR
+982 GKTFKAASISLVGR
-996 NLIYFA
+996 NLLYFA
-1002 KGLNDLDLDQFPG
+1002 KGLDDLDMDQFPG

-1030 GVNINLTF
+1030 GININLTF

>member
-1 MLGWLICAPKL
+1 
-12 NQMKPNYLLQTKTLI
+12 MKTNSLLQAKRLCATVAIALAANSLFAQEAKTD
-27 SCVAMAVASNSAYA
+27 SD
-41 QVTTTDPDTAS
+41 TTR

-62 IKKDKKKLGFAVSEI
+62 IKKEKKKLGFAVSEI
-77 KGESL
+77 QGASL

-90 LDNMVGKVAG
+90 VDNMVGKVAG
-100 LTIGQSAELLGNSQ
+100 LTIGQSAELLGTSQ
-114 VVLRGSDIRRG
+114 IVLRGSDIRRG
-125 QSVLYVVDGIPIN
+125 QAVLFVVDGIPIN

-150 KVTVLMGPAAAA
+150 KVSVLMGPAAAA

-174 ITTKKGTK
+174 ITTKKGSK
-182 GGVSV
+182 GGVTV
-187 DFNSSTMIENGFLT
+187 DINSSTIMENGFLT
-201 IPKVQDEYGPGDHG
+201 IPKVQDKYGPGDHG

-222 LGGGIN
+222 LGGGDN
-228 DGDHDV
+228 DGDYDV
-234 WGPKLNGQLLAQ
+234 WGPALNGQLIAQ
-246 YDSEIDPVTGK
+246 YDSPIDPVTGK
-257 PIPKPF
+257 RIPTPF
-263 VARGKNNLERFLQP
+263 VARGANNLQRFLQP
-277 GILNTNNFS
+277 GLLNTNNFS

-292 KVDIRFSFS
+292 KMDVRFSFS

-314 SSNTFNISNTVRFSD
+314 NSNTFNISNTIRFSD
-329 RFRMN
+329 KFRMN

-340 RQATDNIN
+340 RQSTDNIN

-367 DWDVMSDDIR
+367 DWDVMADDIR

-382 GKEGVQSVHSEYK
+382 GKEGVQSIHSEYK

-420 SFDYDITKDL
+420 SFDWDITKDL

-435 SSATTYDVLR
+435 TSATTYDVLR

-460 NRGDYREDRRAMFEM
+460 NRGDYREDRRAMFEI
-475 NNEFLFNYTKKR
+475 NNEFLFNYNKKVA
-487 GELDIHASLGG
+487 GLDVHASLGG
-498 NRRDFNYTS
+498 NRRDFNYNS
-507 SWTTTDY
+507 SWATTDY

-524 NSANPVRSFN
+524 NSANPVRVFN
-534 FNSSMAVNSLYAL
+534 FNSKMAVNSLYAL
-547 ADIGYKYIFVNLGAR
+547 ADIGSKYLFVNLGAR

-569 PADNNSFV
+569 PAGNNSFV

-582 LSFLPTELFTKL
+582 LSFLPTELFTGL
-594 KSKTLNFW
+594 KSKNLSFW

-615 TTPLISQAGSTLG
+615 TSPTISQAGNTLG
-628 YGSNYSTPYDG
+628 YGSNYNSPYDG

-652 SYNGKPSANYTNVL
+652 LYNGKPSANFTNVL
-666 PNASLAPFERV
+666 PNASLAPFQRT
-677 DFEFGTEV
+677 DFEFGTEARV
-685 RMFKNRLSVDA
+685 LNNRLGIEA
-696 TYYVYN
+696 TYYIYN
-702 DGPGIFSRTVS
+702 DGPGIFSRTIS

-741 IKARKEGAFTW
+741 IKARKSGGLSW

-767 VYGDVNEISAN
+767 VYGDVDQIAAN
-778 YFVSDNSGNRF
+778 YFVSDNSSNRF
-789 LKVGDRID
+789 LQVGDRID
-797 ALYTNGFARD
+797 ALYTNGFARTPD
-807 KEGKLINDAGGRPIV
+807 GQLINDAGGRPIV
-822 LPKGQLQ
+822 LPKGQFQ
-829 GYTLPDLVIGF
+829 GYTLPDLVLGF

-845 YKNFTIGL
+845 VKNFTIGL
-853 QFDGRIGGLLV
+853 QFDGRIGGLIV

-881 QDNLTDANGNS
+881 QENLKDANGVS
-892 MANAREADTRGEKTW
+892 MASAREADTRGEKTW
-907 LGEGVQVASGSI
+907 LGEGVQVSSGSI
-919 KYDPITGEITN
+919 QYDPITGEIVN
-930 YDELTFKSNETQT
+930 YGDLAFKSNETKT
-943 YLQDYVSRYYGQFE
+943 YLQDYISRYYGQFE
-957 PNIMKKD
+957 ANIMRKD

-969 ELTITYNIPTSFM
+969 ELTVTYNIPTAKM
-982 GKTFKGASVSLVGR
+982 GKTFKAASVSLVGR
-996 NLIYFA
+996 NLLYFA
-1002 KGLNDLDLDQFPG
+1002 KGLNDLDMDQFPG

-1030 GVNINLTF
+1030 GININLTF